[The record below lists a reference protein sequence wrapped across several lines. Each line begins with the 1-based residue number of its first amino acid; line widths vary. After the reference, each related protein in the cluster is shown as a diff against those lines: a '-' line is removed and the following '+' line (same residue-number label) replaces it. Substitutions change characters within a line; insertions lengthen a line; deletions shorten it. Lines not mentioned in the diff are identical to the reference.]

1 MGRLIHQNISVD
13 CVIFGFDSLELK
25 VLLVER
31 ELHDEETGELIFKD
45 KTLTGNHIYLH
56 EELESAAR
64 RILDDLTGIEE
75 IYLEQF
81 FTFGSPSRVSSEKDR
96 LWIKAQ
102 GRNPD
107 EHIVTVGYFSL
118 LDINKV
124 EVTYKDRNV
133 AWYPVNN
140 VGELGFDHNE
150 ILRKA
155 LSVLRDKLLKEPLAY
170 ELLPDKFTLTQMQC
184 LYEAIMG
191 VEYDKR
197 NFRKKVA
204 KMKYLV
210 PLDEKVVG
218 NAHRPPRLYF
228 FSRDV
233 YEITRKQLFD
243 FSV

>member
-1 MGRLIHQNISVD
+1 MKRSIHQNISVD
-13 CVIFGFDSLELK
+13 CVIFGFDSSELK

-31 ELHDEETGELIFKD
+31 ELHDEKTGELIFKD
-45 KTLTGNHIYLH
+45 RTLTGNHIYLH

-64 RILDDLTGIEE
+64 RILDDLTGIDD

-81 FTFGSPSRVSSEKDR
+81 FTFGSPSRISKEKDKQ
-96 LWIKAQ
+96 WIRSQ

-118 LDINKV
+118 LDINRV
-124 EVTYKDRNV
+124 EIKHKDRNV
-133 AWYPVNN
+133 AWYPVGE

-150 ILRKA
+150 ILDKA
-155 LSVLRDKLLKEPLAY
+155 LSTLRDKLMKEPLAY
-170 ELLPDKFTLTQMQC
+170 ELLPDKFTLTQMQT
-184 LYEAIMG
+184 LYQAIMG
-191 VEYDKR
+191 VEYDKG

-204 KMKYLV
+204 KMKYLI
-210 PLDEKVVG
+210 PLDEKIVG

-233 YEITRKQLFD
+233 YEFTRKQLFD